1 MTSPIS
7 SRLEHDG
14 AVLRL
19 ILDRPKGNVLDAAM
33 CDALHDA
40 LVVLPDDGP
49 LRCIVIEGAG
59 RHFSFGASVQEH
71 APGEVEAMLPRF
83 HGLITALVRMPIP
96 TVALI
101 RGQCLGGGLEV
112 AAACGVLLA
121 EEGSKLGQ
129 PEIQLGVFAPAASV
143 LLPARIGQ
151 ARAEHL
157 LLTGA
162 SITAEEAHAAG
173 LVAQILPKG
182 GAEEALQAWIAAH
195 ILPRSAPAL
204 RFAVRAARGAL
215 IDAVEHRLPAVE
227 SLYLQGL
234 MATTDAAEGIAAFL
248 DRRPATWSHA

>member
-1 MTSPIS
+1 MSPIS

-19 ILDRPKGNVLDAAM
+19 VLDQPKGNVLDTAM
-33 CDALHDA
+33 CDALLDELAA
-40 LVVLPDDGP
+40 LPLDGP
-49 LRCIVIEGAG
+49 LRCVVIEGAG
-59 RHFSFGASVQEH
+59 RHFSFGASVAEH
-71 APGEVEAMLPRF
+71 APGAVEEMLPRF
-83 HGLITALVRMPIP
+83 HALITTLVRLPLP

-112 AAACGVLLA
+112 AAACGILFA

-162 SITAEEAHAAG
+162 SIDAADAHAAG
-173 LVAQILPKG
+173 LIAAVFPPG
-182 GAEEALQAWIAAH
+182 EGEVGLQAWIAAH
-195 ILPRSAPAL
+195 ILPRSAAAL
-204 RFAVRAARGAL
+204 RYATRAARGEL
-215 IDAVEHRLPAVE
+215 VVAVTRRLPVVE
-227 SLYLQGL
+227 ALYLSGL
-234 MATTDAAEGIAAFL
+234 MATRDAAEGITAFL
-248 DRRPATWSHA
+248 DRRPAQWSHA